1 MTESKD
7 TKVVALADGIDFN
20 QPILDMN
27 DNPIRSKDE
36 DGNDEDLR
44 LGNLCVNALMA
55 PSDDGADGIQKLKR
69 FNLAKKIQGSVNGDA
84 FSTLRLNSK
93 NKKTILD
100 LAEKAYQTLMYARL
114 YEALEGTTDN
124 EDEE

>member
-7 TKVVALADGIDFN
+7 TKVVSLADGIDFN
-20 QPILDMN
+20 QSILDMN

-44 LGNLCVNALMA
+44 LGNLCVNALRA
-55 PSDDGADGIQKLKR
+55 PLADEADGIQKLKR
-69 FNLAKKIQGSVNGDA
+69 FNLAKKIQGSVNGDD

-100 LAEKAYQTLMYARL
+100 LAEKAYQTLMYARI